1 MALTDNLVSYWKLD
15 ESSGNASDSVGS
27 NTLTNSNVTYTTGI
41 INNGALFD
49 STSDFLQ
56 IADGTQAGLDITGDL
71 SYGCWINS
79 SSLPASGAYQFILSK
94 WASAGNQRGLHI
106 YYYNNGGTL
115 QFVIDLS
122 NDGATADSKSF
133 NYTLTTSTWYHI
145 VFTFTAATSKYN
157 LYINNSAQSEQTG
170 SKTSIYNN
178 TVPFSL
184 GNEPSDTKN
193 WKGTI
198 DEVGIWS
205 RALSSTEVTELYNSG
220 SGIQYPFSTA
230 ITLVVGTMSL
240 SLTYASVALKKA
252 ITVVADTMSLALT
265 FADVTF
271 GNAVTLVVDTMALT
285 FSFASVTLN
294 KIVKLVVDTMALVF
308 TFAGVIL
315 NRIGWNNDTKPTSN
329 WTEDSKPASSWT
341 NDTK

>member
-15 ESSGNASDSVGS
+15 ESSGNASDSVGG
-27 NTLTNSNVTYTTGI
+27 NTGVNTDVTYSAGK
-41 INNGALFD
+41 INNGGVFNGTSALLACGTTSIPTGDFSVSLWFKLADQTTNGMLFSICDNNATSLNNRIEVRANDTGAGQMSLTGWFSPTNYALTNGVNYND
-49 STSDFLQ
+49 STFHHLVAMRSGANWSMY
-56 IADGTQAGLDITGDL
+56 IDGALVAGPTSKSSTALIVNWMTVGALRYGSTPSINSYYKGDL
-71 SYGCWINS
+71 
-79 SSLPASGAYQFILSK
+79 
-94 WASAGNQRGLHI
+94 
-106 YYYNNGGTL
+106 
-115 QFVIDLS
+115 
-122 NDGATADSKSF
+122 
-133 NYTLTTSTWYHI
+133 
-145 VFTFTAATSKYN
+145 
-157 LYINNSAQSEQTG
+157 
-170 SKTSIYNN
+170 
-178 TVPFSL
+178 
-184 GNEPSDTKN
+184 
-193 WKGTI
+193 

-205 RALSSTEVTELYNSG
+205 RVLSGAEVTELYNSG

-230 ITLVVGTMSL
+230 ITLVVATMSL

-294 KIVKLVVDTMALVF
+294 KIVKLVVDTMALAF